1 MSRKATST
9 MSSLH
14 QFIFISSLFPTS
26 LGTNLTPAAFPN
38 PFRKFT
44 SMQTSQPP
52 PNLQQ
57 LEMLRLMLGMSQ
69 NGNKAFGSP
78 DAQALLKDNIPQLLQ
93 ILKMTN
99 EIHSNQGSAVVTPQE
114 SPVTTGSNDS
124 ECYSPQKR
132 LSTVSSQN
140 GDEDEMKS
148 SPGKNHSFVSA
159 NFEISNF
166 AQFFN

>member
-9 MSSLH
+9 MSSLL
-14 QFIFISSLFPTS
+14 QFIFTSSLFPTS
-26 LGTNLTPAAFPN
+26 SGTVTPPRQTLTL
-38 PFRKFT
+38 FRKFT
-44 SMQTSQPP
+44 SMQTSQPQM

-57 LEMLRLMLGMSQ
+57 LEMLRLVLGMSQ
-69 NGNKAFGSP
+69 SGNKAFGSP

-114 SPVTTGSNDS
+114 SPVTAGSNDS
-124 ECYSPQKR
+124 ECSSPQKR
-132 LSTVSSQN
+132 FSTVSSQN

-148 SPGKNHSFVSA
+148 SPGKIHFFTQILSF
-159 NFEISNF
+159 
-166 AQFFN
+166 

>member
-9 MSSLH
+9 MSSLL
-14 QFIFISSLFPTS
+14 QFIFTSSLFPTS
-26 LGTNLTPAAFPN
+26 SGTVTHLKQALTL
-38 PFRKFT
+38 FRKFT
-44 SMQTSQPP
+44 SMQTSQPQM

-57 LEMLRLMLGMSQ
+57 LEMLRLVLGMSQ
-69 NGNKAFGSP
+69 SGNKAFGSP

-114 SPVTTGSNDS
+114 SPVTAGSNDS
-124 ECYSPQKR
+124 ECSSPQKR
-132 LSTVSSQN
+132 FSTVSSQN
-140 GDEDEMKS
+140 GDEDEMKN
-148 SPGKNHSFVSA
+148 SPGKFQFFA
-159 NFEISNF
+159 KFEFLNF